1 MSTPAK
7 TASFVLRD
15 CDPALWKRFKAKAKR
30 EGRTLRGL
38 FLIWIRDYLAS
49 ENK

>member
-15 CDPALWKRFKAKAKR
+15 CDPTLWRRFKAKAKR
-30 EGRTLRGL
+30 EGHTLRGL
-38 FLIWIRDYLAS
+38 ILVWIRGYVGT
-49 ENK
+49 EK